1 MSSRTFLITGAS
13 KGLGR
18 ATAERLA
25 DAGHEVVGIARSG
38 DQGDFPGTL
47 VKCDLGDREQ
57 AEAVLKELAARFA
70 FDGVVNNVG
79 VIHPQKLGE
88 ITLDNFDAVHALHL
102 HPAIQASQAL
112 LPGMQARGWGRIVN
126 VSSLTIFGLPGR
138 SAYGSAKAALV
149 NLTRTWALELAR
161 SGITVNAIAPGPVET
176 ELFRA
181 NNPKGSD
188 REAAYLAMIPM
199 DRLGKTQ
206 EIAATI
212 EFMLSEGSG
221 YMTGQ
226 TLCVDGGAS
235 VGRIAF

>member
-1 MSSRTFLITGAS
+1 MPRTFLITGAS
-13 KGLGR
+13 RGLGR

-25 DAGHEVVGIARSG
+25 AAGHEVVGIARTG
-38 DQGDFPGTL
+38 EKADFPGTL
-47 VKCDLGDREQ
+47 VKCDLGDRQQ
-57 AEAVLKELAARFA
+57 AEAVLNELAGRFA

-79 VIHPQKLGE
+79 VIRPQKLGE
-88 ITLDNFDAVHALHL
+88 ITLDNFESVHALHL
-102 HPAIQASQAL
+102 HPAIQASQTL
-112 LPGMQARGWGRIVN
+112 LPGMKARGWGRIVN

-181 NNPKGSD
+181 NNPEGSD
-188 REAAYLAMIPM
+188 KEAAYLAMIPM
-199 DRLGKTQ
+199 DRLGTTQ

-212 EFMLSEGSG
+212 EFMLGEDSG

-235 VGRIAF
+235 VGRVAF